1 MDDCCRTYL
10 PSQVSRVVGL
20 WRESLTKVSE
30 KAGQSLAD
38 PKDYENLFPGLADA
52 LKTEQYLGPERRS
65 LLPASA
71 YTNIPVTIF
80 AVYLLVDILT
90 LGRIYLYHYL
100 SQGSN
105 GGIKLSLR

>member
-1 MDDCCRTYL
+1 MQYLKVNYTPYLPLGLIGMDDCCRTYL

-38 PKDYENLFPGLADA
+38 PKDYENLFPGLSDA

-80 AVYLLVDILT
+80 AVYLLV
-90 LGRIYLYHYL
+90 G
-100 SQGSN
+100 
-105 GGIKLSLR
+105 